1 MASLQRWSTWI
12 ACIAG
17 AFVLLCLGLLIDD
30 ELRITA
36 ISADLD
42 QADQW
47 LVDAFM
53 RTKRTL
59 RISVVIESLLLL
71 TLIGITLRVLVTHV
85 REPLRKLRKD
95 LHRAGI
101 HPEHVITPLGPVEIR
116 DVATDAERMR
126 RALVSLGD
134 IATKATFALALEAP
148 TVSAV
153 RDALDRNH
161 EVVAGVAGYCQP
173 IEGVIAGDWWWA
185 AQRNDGSRVI
195 AIADVSGHGVQAGVM
210 AIESRAIVATAL
222 SSFVD
227 LPQIAYALAR
237 HRWDSGMFLTLFM
250 AVLSQDYIEY
260 CSCGAPFAL
269 LTTDSGFKQ
278 LLPTG
283 PVLSNLKG
291 DWTSRQLPLSE
302 NSMVLAAT
310 DGLTDASD
318 EEEILEWV
326 RTSASAAGT
335 HPQHLLDSLIASTRH
350 RHAPWNDDLTV
361 MIATGNSRGVFH

>member
-1 MASLQRWSTWI
+1 MASLHRWSVWI
-12 ACIAG
+12 ACITA
-17 AFVLLCLGLLIDD
+17 AIVLLCIALLIDD
-30 ELRITA
+30 ELHIAA

-47 LVDAFM
+47 LVAAFM

-59 RISVVIESLLLL
+59 RISVAIESLLLL

-85 REPLRKLRKD
+85 RAPLSRLRRD
-95 LHRAGI
+95 LHRAGTD
-101 HPEHVITPLGPVEIR
+101 HEHIITPLGPVEIR
-116 DVATDAERMR
+116 DVATDAEHMR
-126 RALVSLGD
+126 RALVSQSD
-134 IATKATFALALEAP
+134 IAVKSAMALSLEAP
-148 TVSAV
+148 TVTAV

-161 EVVAGVAGYCQP
+161 EEVPGVAGYCQP

-250 AVLSQDYIEY
+250 AVLTEDSVEY
-260 CSCGAPFAL
+260 CSCGAPLAL
-269 LTTDSGFKQ
+269 LADDAGLEQ

-291 DWTSRQLPLSE
+291 DWTSRHLPIGHNGIL
-302 NSMVLAAT
+302 LTAT
-310 DGLTDASD
+310 DGLTEASD

-326 RTSASAAGT
+326 RTSSSTAGGQ
-335 HPQHLLDSLIASTRH
+335 PQQLLDSLIATMRH
-350 RHAPWNDDLTV
+350 GHAPWNDDLTV
-361 MIATGNSRGVFH
+361 MIATGNSRGVFP